1 MTEKMYPMFET
12 TREVSAGNQAA
23 LASTAQQV
31 GHLYGFLASLYR
43 AELTRQHLH
52 ALRQPEMVA
61 MLKAAGIDLQGAF
74 WSRPDAQLLEDLAVE
89 FTSLFLGPGGHI
101 SPHESVQV
109 EEHGGYWGDA
119 TTAVRR
125 FITGTGIEY
134 DPCYNGIPDHI
145 SVELEFL
152 GELARR
158 EGLAWE
164 RGDTVAARN
173 CLAYQRDFL
182 DEHLGQWV
190 EKFCTRVVE
199 TAELSFYRDVAQVTA
214 EFVRSE
220 ISAVQE
226 RLMGVS
232 AQADPPVAPVPV
244 AEPEP
249 VCAGVSVNTR

>member
-1 MTEKMYPMFET
+1 MIEK
-12 TREVSAGNQAA
+12 TREVASSDQAA

-43 AELTRQHLH
+43 AELTQQQLD

-61 MLKAAGIDLQGAF
+61 MLTAAGIDLQGVF
-74 WSRPDAQLLEDLAVE
+74 WTKPDTQLLEELAVE
-89 FTSLFLGPGGHI
+89 YAALFLGPGGHI
-101 SPHESVQV
+101 SPHESVQI

-125 FITGTGIEY
+125 FITETGIEY
-134 DPCYNGIPDHI
+134 DSGYNGVPDHI

-164 RGDTVAARN
+164 QGDTAAAGN

-190 EKFCTRVVE
+190 ETFCTRVVE

-214 EFVRSE
+214 DFVRSE

-226 RLMGVS
+226 RLEGVS
-232 AQADPPVAPVPV
+232 ALADRPVALMPA
-244 AEPEP
+244 AEPKL
-249 VCAGVSVNTR
+249 VGAGVSANAV

>member
-1 MTEKMYPMFET
+1 MIET
-12 TREVSAGNQAA
+12 NCEIDSNDQAA
-23 LASTAQQV
+23 LAGTAQQV

-43 AELTRQHLH
+43 AELTQQQLD
-52 ALRQPEMVA
+52 ALRKPEMAA
-61 MLKAAGIDLQGAF
+61 MLTAAGIDLQGAF
-74 WSRPDAQLLEDLAVE
+74 WTKPDELLLEELAVE
-89 FTSLFLGPGGHI
+89 FTALFLGPGGHI
-101 SPHESVQV
+101 SPHESVQI
-109 EEHGGYWGDA
+109 EQHGGYWGDA

-125 FITGTGIEY
+125 FITETGIEY
-134 DPCYNGIPDHI
+134 DSDYNGIPDHI

-164 RGDTVAARN
+164 REDSAAAGN

-182 DEHLGQWV
+182 DEHLGLWV
-190 EKFCTRVVE
+190 EKFCARVVE
-199 TAELSFYRDVAQVTA
+199 TAELSLYRDVAQVTA

-232 AQADPPVAPVPV
+232 ALADPPVPQMPVV
-244 AEPEP
+244 EPAL
-249 VCAGVSVNTR
+249 VRAI

>member
-1 MTEKMYPMFET
+1 MIET
-12 TREVSAGNQAA
+12 TRDIPGSDQAA
-23 LASTAQQV
+23 LAGTAQQV
-31 GHLYGFLASLYR
+31 GQLYGFLASLYR
-43 AELTRQHLH
+43 AELTQQQLD
-52 ALRQPEMVA
+52 ALRQPEMAA
-61 MLKAAGIDLQGAF
+61 MLTAAGIDLQGAF
-74 WSRPDAQLLEDLAVE
+74 WTKPDAQLLEELAVE
-89 FTSLFLGPGGHI
+89 YTALFLGPGGHI
-101 SPHESVQV
+101 SPHESVQI

-119 TTAVRR
+119 TTAMRR
-125 FITGTGIEY
+125 FITETGIEY
-134 DPCYNGIPDHI
+134 DSDYNGIPDHI

-164 RGDTVAARN
+164 QEDSAAAGN

-182 DEHLGQWV
+182 DEHLGLWV

-199 TAELSFYRDVAQVTA
+199 TGELSFYRDVAQVTA

-232 AQADPPVAPVPV
+232 ALAEQSVSPMPV
-244 AEPEP
+244 AEPELAR
-249 VCAGVSVNTR
+249 AGGSANAI

>member
-1 MTEKMYPMFET
+1 MIET
-12 TREVSAGNQAA
+12 TREVPSSDQAA

-43 AELTRQHLH
+43 AELTQQQLH
-52 ALRQPEMVA
+52 ALRQPEMAA
-61 MLKAAGIDLQGAF
+61 MLTAAGIDLQGAF
-74 WSRPDAQLLEDLAVE
+74 WTQPDAQLLEELAVE
-89 FTSLFLGPGGHI
+89 YTALFLGPGGHI
-101 SPHESVQV
+101 SPHESVQI

-119 TTAVRR
+119 TTAMRR
-125 FITGTGIEY
+125 FITETGIEY
-134 DPCYNGIPDHI
+134 DSGYKGIPDHI

-158 EGLAWE
+158 EGLAWGRE
-164 RGDTVAARN
+164 DTAAAGN

-182 DEHLGQWV
+182 DEHLGLWV
-190 EKFCTRVVE
+190 DKFCTRVVE
-199 TAELSFYRDVAQVTA
+199 SGELSFYRDVAQVTA

-232 AQADPPVAPVPV
+232 ALAEPSVPPMPV
-244 AEPEP
+244 AEPEL
-249 VCAGVSVNTR
+249 VRAGVSANAI

>member
-1 MTEKMYPMFET
+1 MIET
-12 TREVSAGNQAA
+12 TREIPSSAQQAA

-43 AELTRQHLH
+43 TELTQQQLH

-61 MLKAAGIDLQGAF
+61 MLTAAGIDLQGVF
-74 WSRPDAQLLEDLAVE
+74 WTKPDAQLLEELAVE
-89 FTSLFLGPGGHI
+89 FTALFLGPGGHI
-101 SPHESVQV
+101 SPHESVQI

-134 DPCYNGIPDHI
+134 DSGYNGVPDHI

-164 RGDTVAARN
+164 QGDTAAAGN

-190 EKFCTRVVE
+190 ETFCTRIVE
-199 TAELSFYRDVAQVTA
+199 TADLSFYRDVAQVTA

-232 AQADPPVAPVPV
+232 GLANNTPVPPPVV
-244 AEPEP
+244 EP
-249 VCAGVSVNTR
+249 VGAGVSANAV

>member
-1 MTEKMYPMFET
+1 MIET
-12 TREVSAGNQAA
+12 TREVPGNDQTA

-43 AELTRQHLH
+43 AELTQQQLN
-52 ALRQPEMVA
+52 ALRQPEMAA
-61 MLKAAGIDLQGAF
+61 MLTAAGIDLQGAF
-74 WSRPDAQLLEDLAVE
+74 WTKPDAQLLEELAVE
-89 FTSLFLGPGGHI
+89 FTALFLGPGGHI

-125 FITGTGIEY
+125 FITETGIEY
-134 DPCYNGIPDHI
+134 DSDYNGIPDHI

-158 EGLAWE
+158 EALAWE
-164 RGDTVAARN
+164 REDTAAAGN

-182 DEHLGQWV
+182 DEHLGRWI
-190 EKFCTRVVE
+190 EKFCARVVE
-199 TAELSFYRDVAQVTA
+199 SAELSLYRDVAQVTA

-226 RLMGVS
+226 RLMGVGALAEPS
-232 AQADPPVAPVPV
+232 VSQMPV
-244 AEPEP
+244 AEPEL
-249 VCAGVSVNTR
+249 VRTGVSANAI

>member
-12 TREVSAGNQAA
+12 TREVSTANQAA

-125 FITGTGIEY
+125 FITGTGI
-134 DPCYNGIPDHI
+134 

-190 EKFCTRVVE
+190 DKFCTRVVE

-220 ISAVQE
+220 IAAVQE

>member
-1 MTEKMYPMFET
+1 MIET
-12 TREVSAGNQAA
+12 TREIDSNDQAA
-23 LASTAQQV
+23 LAGTAQQV
-31 GHLYGFLASLYR
+31 GQLYGFLASLYR
-43 AELTRQHLH
+43 AELTQQQLD
-52 ALRQPEMVA
+52 ALRQPEMA
-61 MLKAAGIDLQGAF
+61 GMLTAAGIDLQKAF
-74 WSRPDAQLLEDLAVE
+74 GTQPDAQLLEELAVE
-89 FTSLFLGPGGHI
+89 FTALFLGPGGHI
-101 SPHESVQV
+101 SPHESVQI

-125 FITGTGIEY
+125 FITETGIEY
-134 DPCYNGIPDHI
+134 DSGYNGIPDHI

-158 EGLAWE
+158 EALAWE
-164 RGDTVAARN
+164 REDTAAAGN

-182 DEHLGQWV
+182 GEHLGLWV
-190 EKFCTRVVE
+190 ETFCTRVVE

-232 AQADPPVAPVPV
+232 ALAEQSVSPMPV
-244 AEPEP
+244 AEPELAR
-249 VCAGVSVNTR
+249 VGGSANAI

>member
-1 MTEKMYPMFET
+1 MIET
-12 TREVSAGNQAA
+12 TREVPGSDQAA

-43 AELTRQHLH
+43 AELTQQQLH
-52 ALRQPEMVA
+52 ALRQPEMAV
-61 MLKAAGIDLQGAF
+61 MLTAAGIDLQGTF
-74 WSRPDAQLLEDLAVE
+74 WAQPDAQLLEELAVE
-89 FTSLFLGPGGHI
+89 FTALFLGPGGHI

-125 FITGTGIEY
+125 FITETGIEY
-134 DPCYNGIPDHI
+134 DAGYNGIPDHI

-158 EGLAWE
+158 EGLAWG
-164 RGDTVAARN
+164 RGDTAAAGN

-182 DEHLGQWV
+182 DEHLGRWV
-190 EKFCTRVVE
+190 EEFCTRVVE
-199 TAELSFYRDVAQVTA
+199 TAELSLYRDVAQVTA

-226 RLMGVS
+226 RLMSVS
-232 AQADPPVAPVPV
+232 ALADPPAPPIPV
-244 AEPEP
+244 AEPEL
-249 VCAGVSVNTR
+249 VRAGVSANAI

>member
-1 MTEKMYPMFET
+1 MIET
-12 TREVSAGNQAA
+12 TREVPSSDLAA

-43 AELTRQHLH
+43 AELTQQQLD
-52 ALRQPEMVA
+52 ALRQPEMAA
-61 MLKAAGIDLQGAF
+61 MLTAAGIDLQGAF
-74 WSRPDAQLLEDLAVE
+74 WTQSDEQLLEELAVE
-89 FTSLFLGPGGHI
+89 YTALFLGPGGHI
-101 SPHESVQV
+101 SPHESVQIV
-109 EEHGGYWGDA
+109 EHGGYWGDA

-125 FITGTGIEY
+125 FITETGIEY
-134 DPCYNGIPDHI
+134 DSDYNGIPDHI

-164 RGDTVAARN
+164 REDTAAAGN

-190 EKFCTRVVE
+190 EKFCTRVAE
-199 TAELSFYRDVAQVTA
+199 TAELSLYRDVAQVTA

-232 AQADPPVAPVPV
+232 ALADPAVLPMPV
-244 AEPEP
+244 AEPEL
-249 VCAGVSVNTR
+249 VRAGVSANAI

>member
-1 MTEKMYPMFET
+1 MIEAIPE
-12 TREVSAGNQAA
+12 APGNDQAA

-43 AELTRQHLH
+43 AELTQQQLH
-52 ALRQPEMVA
+52 ALRQPEMTA
-61 MLKAAGIDLQGAF
+61 MLAAAGIDLQGAF
-74 WSRPDAQLLEDLAVE
+74 WTRPDAQLLEELAVE
-89 FTSLFLGPGGHI
+89 FTLLFLGPGGHI

-134 DPCYNGIPDHI
+134 DPGYNGIPDHI

-158 EGLAWE
+158 ESLAWR
-164 RGDTVAARN
+164 RGDTAAAGN

-226 RLMGVS
+226 RLMGVT
-232 AQADPPVAPVPV
+232 ALADDQPVSPMPV
-244 AEPEP
+244 AEPEL
-249 VCAGVSVNTR
+249 VRAGG

>member
-1 MTEKMYPMFET
+1 MIEKT
-12 TREVSAGNQAA
+12 HEVASSDQAA

-43 AELTRQHLH
+43 AELTQQQLD

-61 MLKAAGIDLQGAF
+61 MLTAAGIDLQGAF
-74 WSRPDAQLLEDLAVE
+74 WATPDAQLLEELAVE
-89 FTSLFLGPGGHI
+89 YTALFLGPGGHI
-101 SPHESVQV
+101 SPHESVQI
-109 EEHGGYWGDA
+109 EENGGYWGDA

-125 FITGTGIEY
+125 FITETGIEY
-134 DPCYNGIPDHI
+134 DSEYNGIPDHI

-164 RGDTVAARN
+164 GGDTAAAGNR
-173 CLAYQRDFL
+173 LAYQRDFL

-190 EKFCTRVVE
+190 EKFCTQVVE
-199 TAELSFYRDVAQVTA
+199 TGELSFYRDVAQVTA

-220 ISAVQE
+220 ISAVQD
-226 RLMGVS
+226 RLEGVS
-232 AQADPPVAPVPV
+232 TSADPSVPPMPV
-244 AEPEP
+244 AEPEL
-249 VCAGVSVNTR
+249 VSAGGSANAT

>member
-1 MTEKMYPMFET
+1 MIET
-12 TREVSAGNQAA
+12 TREIDSNAQAA

-43 AELTRQHLH
+43 AELTQQQLH
-52 ALRQPEMVA
+52 ALRQPEMAA
-61 MLKAAGIDLQGAF
+61 MLTAAGIDLQGAF
-74 WSRPDAQLLEDLAVE
+74 WTQPDAQLLEELAVE
-89 FTSLFLGPGGHI
+89 FTALFLGPGGHI
-101 SPHESVQV
+101 SPHESVQI
-109 EEHGGYWGDA
+109 EDHGGYWGDA
-119 TTAVRR
+119 TTEVRR
-125 FITGTGIEY
+125 FITETGIEY
-134 DPCYNGIPDHI
+134 DSDYNGIPDHI

-158 EGLAWE
+158 ESLAWGRE
-164 RGDTVAARN
+164 DTAAAGN

-199 TAELSFYRDVAQVTA
+199 TGELSLYRDVAQVTA

-220 ISAVQE
+220 ILAVQE

-232 AQADPPVAPVPV
+232 ALADPPVPPMPV
-244 AEPEP
+244 AEPEL
-249 VCAGVSVNTR
+249 VRAGVSANAI